1 MGQPG
6 DGVRM
11 QVRADTLPRALV
23 QNESSFSPLL
33 LCSGPA
39 HGWTLLSPEAER
51 EQQARDAASAPP
63 PAAGKA
69 GKAAAGKAAKP
80 AAKPKAT
87 APAKGGKP
95 GAAAAAAV
103 DAGPTTVRW
112 QAGRPLLV
120 LVSAVDA
127 VGELD
132 ADLDTVVLVEAPAEV
147 QGAGLVS
154 VEAGVA
160 KVCSQ

>member
-1 MGQPG
+1 
-6 DGVRM
+6 M
-11 QVRADTLPRALV
+11 QVRPDTLPRALV
-23 QNESSFSPLL
+23 QNESSISPLL

-39 HGWTLLSPEAER
+39 HGWTLLSPEAVR
-51 EQQARDAASAPP
+51 EQEARDAASAPP

-69 GKAAAGKAAKP
+69 GAKPAAGKVAKP
-80 AAKPKAT
+80 AAKAKAA
-87 APAKGGKP
+87 APAKGAKP
-95 GAAAAAAV
+95 GAAATAA